1 MVRSA
6 VCNHQHPDELQC
18 THCWPQVDPTYIL
31 SEELAALTEEK
42 CPEGALTPGCAGLNK
57 TPVCEAITSD
67 SIYGGE
73 REWWAGR

>member
-1 MVRSA
+1 M
-6 VCNHQHPDELQC
+6 
-18 THCWPQVDPTYIL
+18 CWPQVDPTYIL

-57 TPVCEAITSD
+57 TPVCEAIASD

-73 REWWAGR
+73 RGWRLSAVATLLCPGLRWASRFDSC